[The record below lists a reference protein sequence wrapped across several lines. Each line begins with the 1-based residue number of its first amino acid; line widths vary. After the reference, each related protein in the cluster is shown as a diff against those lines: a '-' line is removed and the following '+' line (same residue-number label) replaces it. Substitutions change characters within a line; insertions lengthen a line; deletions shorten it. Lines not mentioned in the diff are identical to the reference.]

1 MRRNFKLDIKDPRVT
16 MRVIIGMLL
25 AANLVAAVI
34 AFKPFGGS
42 ADDLRREE
50 GALRQQ
56 LSTLQ
61 TRAATGKRLV
71 DKVEAARKEGDQF
84 LEKYVTDK
92 QVLASTIQEELNRT
106 AAEAG
111 IKAGPASMQTET
123 IEGSDT
129 LEMRAITA
137 GYQGTYPSLAKF
149 MNLLDKS
156 PRFLIIDN
164 LTAAP
169 LQNGQDLSVSIKLFA
184 FVRTAELGAGL

>member
-1 MRRNFKLDIKDPRVT
+1 
-16 MRVIIGMLL
+16 
-25 AANLVAAVI
+25 
-34 AFKPFGGS
+34 
-42 ADDLRREE
+42 
-50 GALRQQ
+50 
-56 LSTLQ
+56 
-61 TRAATGKRLV
+61 
-71 DKVEAARKEGDQF
+71 
-84 LEKYVTDK
+84 
-92 QVLASTIQEELNRT
+92 VLASTIQEELNRT

-111 IKAGPASMQTET
+111 IKAGPASMQTEP

-129 LEMRAITA
+129 LEMMAITA